1 MACNISFELG
11 NALDQPRPIADI
23 FWLVMAV
30 SMSLAVAILYALGR
44 FLSAPPLK

>member
-1 MACNISFELG
+1 MACNISFEFG
-11 NALDQPRPIADI
+11 NVLDQPRPIVDI

-30 SMSLAVAILYALGR
+30 SMGLAVAILHALGR